1 LGPLPR
7 PGPDP
12 RVQQSSE
19 NQTGFTFN
27 IAGFTA
33 GADYRVRDDL
43 LVGLATGC
51 SHTGATFRGSG
62 GNVQAN
68 TWPLTAYTAYLPRPF
83 YAHRSL
89 GYSLN
94 LFNPERNLSF
104 GSLNRSATS
113 STTGNQFNAYA
124 ETGYDLKLKALVA
137 TPVLS
142 LAYSRLWVNGFNES
156 GAEAL
161 NLDIPSQNAG
171 PLQTGVRSKLA
182 VPLKRNS
189 GTVVPQVYAIC
200 QHEYS
205 NSTRGLDARLS
216 QGGNSFAS
224 PLTLPTGI
232 SRSWGPTSTSWPSK
246 IFRSSWTT
254 TPKWA
259 GATTPPTPSAP
270 PCAGSSEP
278 PSLGGMALKIAP
290 LQTPLSPGAPFHFRA
305 FRQFYSAG
313 LWPDRFCWPIAQLF
327 DRDGQED

>member
-1 LGPLPR
+1 VLAGLVTSGRRSEPGAPESRWGLYLDPALILGS
-7 PGPDP
+7 
-12 RVQQSSE
+12 QQSSE

-137 TPVLS
+137 TPLLS

-182 VPLKRNS
+182 VTLKRNS
-189 GTVVPQVYAIC
+189 GTVVPQVYATY

-216 QGGNSFAS
+216 QGATAS
-224 PLTLPTGI
+224 P
-232 SRSWGPTSTSWPSK
+232 R
-246 IFRSSWTT
+246 
-254 TPKWA
+254 
-259 GATTPPTPSAP
+259 
-270 PCAGSSEP
+270 
-278 PSLGGMALKIAP
+278 
-290 LQTPLSPGAPFHFRA
+290 H
-305 FRQFYSAG
+305 
-313 LWPDRFCWPIAQLF
+313 
-327 DRDGQED
+327 